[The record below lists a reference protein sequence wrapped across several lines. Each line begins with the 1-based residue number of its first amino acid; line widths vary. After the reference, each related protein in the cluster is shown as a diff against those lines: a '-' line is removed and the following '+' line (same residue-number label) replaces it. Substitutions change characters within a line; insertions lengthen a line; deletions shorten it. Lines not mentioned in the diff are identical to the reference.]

1 LGLGEQAPLLQEAL
15 ESYQRANWQAAGR
28 ALARLGHELSQVRPD
43 AFQRPSE
50 TVRLTLLQLVDE
62 AAQERA
68 LSLEEVLLALVTV
81 REMLHRL
88 AERA

>member
-1 LGLGEQAPLLQEAL
+1 
-15 ESYQRANWQAAGR
+15 
-28 ALARLGHELSQVRPD
+28 
-43 AFQRPSE
+43 
-50 TVRLTLLQLVDE
+50 LVDE
-62 AAQERA
+62 AAQERN